1 MEHVAIDLGGRQ
13 SQVCVRA
20 DDGQIVEERRVPT
33 EALDAYLKRRPK
45 SRVIVE
51 TCAESFRVAD
61 QARAQGHEVRVVPAT
76 LVKSPFL
83 RNAASTRSRSCL
95 LK

>member
-13 SQVCVRA
+13 SQVCVRGE
-20 DDGQIVEERRVPT
+20 DGQILEERRVPT
-33 EALDAYLKRRPK
+33 VALDRYLERRPK

-61 QARAQGHEVRVVPAT
+61 LARLQGHAVALVEQLRDRAT
-76 LVKSPFL
+76 
-83 RNAASTRSRSCL
+83 AAPNQS
-95 LK
+95 

>member
-33 EALDAYLKRRPK
+33 AALEAYLKRRPK

-51 TCAESFRVAD
+51 TCAESFAWPIW
-61 QARAQGHEVRVVPAT
+61 RACKDTRY
-76 LVKSPFL
+76 
-83 RNAASTRSRSCL
+83 ASFQRRW
-95 LK
+95 